1 MKLSKFVY
9 FPLVLLFILM
19 QIACLGF
26 DSTKYG
32 PYHRPAF
39 IYTPK
44 FVYNTNEGRY
54 CIVNNTLYEL
64 VDGTFKKLDIIF
76 DKKNDSGYTNYLRNI
91 DISDNNI
98 YIQTSYYI
106 YVYSFKWELKEK
118 LNISSRSFIVC
129 DNAIYYTKGNEPNF
143 KLFRYDLIIKET
155 TEINVSDNHIIE
167 YMNSKLFINV
177 IGDLYDITQ
186 HNEYIFNSKRY
197 NYTWIQNK
205 RMNFVSNNIEFLFK
219 FEENIMKVSA
229 HDFISSYDIKDSN
242 MYYEKILVKDENV
255 FFSTYEYIENPDCV
269 ENTECICHFGKSYI
283 WCFNTKTKD
292 LKLLQELQEG
302 SYIIDFD
309 DTSYYYYLDGS
320 VLYNDSLICNIA
332 KVEPKGSY
340 YCIGEASY
348 KVGDEYSKTYIYY
361 DTQLYYS
368 RIENEFI
375 D

>member
-1 MKLSKFVY
+1 MKLSKFIY
-9 FPLVLLFILM
+9 FLLVLLFILM
-19 QIACLGF
+19 QISCLGF
-26 DSTKYG
+26 GSTKYG

-44 FVYNTNEGRY
+44 FVYNTKEGRY

-155 TEINVSDNHIIE
+155 IEINVSDNHIIE

-177 IGDLYDITQ
+177 KGDLYDITQ

-229 HDFISSYDIKDSN
+229 HDLISSYDIKDSN

-309 DTSYYYYLDGS
+309 DTSYCYYFDGG

-361 DTQLYYS
+361 DSKLYYS